1 LQKAVLLYNPSSGR
15 RHHRREADVE
25 IAASVL
31 RAAGVD
37 VSISQT
43 IGAGRTALQVS
54 QQIADGCDTII
65 ACGGDGTIHDILQG
79 IVGTN
84 VALGVI
90 PMGTANSLAKDLHL
104 PASTQAA
111 AQALLRARPRQIA
124 AGRISCRG
132 ASGESISRY
141 FTVTAGIGADAE
153 VFYNL
158 TTRHKRRLGHA
169 AYYVEASKLWLTHPF
184 HLFSVRFK
192 TAAESQWQQA
202 EVGQLLAV
210 RIANFGGLLR
220 NLAPGASL
228 DRNDLRLVLFR
239 TRGRWAILSYA
250 LRAALNGNW
259 RVRGVDLA
267 FADSLLCEPLPG
279 NPFPIFVEADGEPL
293 GMLPAE
299 ISIVPDALTILM
311 P

>member
-1 LQKAVLLYNPSSGR
+1 MRKAVLLYNPVSGR
-15 RHHRREADVE
+15 RQATRDSDLEG
-25 IAASVL
+25 AASVL

-37 VSISQT
+37 VSISET
-43 IGAGRTALQVS
+43 LGADRTALQVS

-90 PMGTANSLAKDLHL
+90 PLGTANSLAKDLRL
-104 PASTQAA
+104 PTSPQAA
-111 AQALLRARPRQIA
+111 ARALLGARLRQIA

-132 ASGESISRY
+132 ASGEPISRY

-158 TTRHKRRLGHA
+158 TTGHKRRLGHA

-184 HLFSVRFK
+184 PLFSVRFK
-192 TAAESQWQQA
+192 TTATSQWQQA

-210 RIANFGGLLR
+210 RIADFGGLLR

-239 TRGRWAILSYA
+239 TRRRWAYLSYA
-250 LRAALNGNW
+250 LRAALAGKW
-259 RVRGVDLA
+259 LVPDVDLS
-267 FADSLLCEPLPG
+267 FAHSVACEPLAG
-279 NPFPIFVEADGEPL
+279 NWSAIFVEADGEPL

-299 ISIVPDALTILM
+299 ISIIPDALTILM

>member
-1 LQKAVLLYNPSSGR
+1 MRKAVLLYNPVSGR
-15 RHHRREADVE
+15 PRGTRDSDLEN
-25 IAASVL
+25 AAGVL

-43 IGAGRTALQVS
+43 IGAGRTAMQVS

-90 PMGTANSLAKDLHL
+90 PLGTANSLARDLRL

-132 ASGESISRY
+132 LSGESISRY

-158 TTRHKRRLGHA
+158 TTGHKRRLGHV

-192 TAAESQWQQA
+192 TTAESQWQQA

-210 RIANFGGLLR
+210 RIADFGGLLR

-239 TRGRWAILSYA
+239 TRRRWPYLSYA
-250 LRAALNGNW
+250 LRAALAGKW
-259 RVRGVDLA
+259 RVPDVDLS
-267 FADSLLCEPLPG
+267 FAQSVACEPLAG
-279 NPFPIFVEADGEPL
+279 TSQPIFVEADGEPL
-293 GMLPAE
+293 GTLPAE